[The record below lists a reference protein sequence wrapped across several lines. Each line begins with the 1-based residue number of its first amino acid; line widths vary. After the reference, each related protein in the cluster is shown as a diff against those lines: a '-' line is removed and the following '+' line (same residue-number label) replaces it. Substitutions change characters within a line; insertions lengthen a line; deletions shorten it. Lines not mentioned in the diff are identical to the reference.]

1 MKKMGR
7 IRLLLFTAAIALAVP
22 ACSMLGGGA
31 SSQQQQAAATLCAAL
46 TAANPQYA
54 AACTLLG
61 SAASPNPP
69 ATNTLPPLA
78 GYATSMICS
87 ANSTDPH
94 IIAGCLILQSMKP
107 QA

>member
-1 MKKMGR
+1 MKR
-7 IRLLLFTAAIALAVP
+7 IRLLLFTAAIALALP
-22 ACSMLGGGA
+22 ACSSLGLGGSNA
-31 SSQQQQAAATLCAAL
+31 QQLQAAQTLCQLAS
-46 TAANPQYA
+46 AANPQYA

-61 SAASPNPP
+61 ASAAQTPVTS
-69 ATNTLPPLA
+69 NTLPPLA